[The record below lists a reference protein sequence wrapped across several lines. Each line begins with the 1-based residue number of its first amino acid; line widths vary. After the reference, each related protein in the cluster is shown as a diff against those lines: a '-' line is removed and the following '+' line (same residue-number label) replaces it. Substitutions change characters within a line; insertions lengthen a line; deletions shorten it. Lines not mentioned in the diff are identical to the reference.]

1 MSGAGSGSRRRCCPA
16 LVALIGGLTLAEYV
30 SGRDFG
36 IDEMLATDID
46 GDEIAPPGRMSVNA
60 AVGLVLAGGALGMLN
75 GQPRKPR
82 RPMVVGLLACVLL
95 GLALFSLSGLVFDV
109 PTTYRWEGVKPMAL
123 QLALSFVALAV
134 GVIVVAH
141 EWGQREGLAL
151 VRWLPLA
158 VGTSALTITLLL
170 WQALRVQEERQFD
183 RFVAQ
188 QIREIQQ
195 LIHAEVHARVQIL
208 GRIARCWEVQ
218 TTRRPVEWE
227 FETKPYL
234 GNYPDMKA
242 LGWVD
247 DRLAPRLILPR
258 GSLSFLDTNAA
269 PNLRREELLRTAR
282 ERPETFISPTMEA
295 GGERVFLAF
304 AKMQGGPS
312 GTNFAGMVVGTF
324 SVKEI
329 VDRALGPVKRG
340 HWFKLFEG
348 EREVY
353 RSRNTPDGLGR
364 PRQVDLRWAETTWT
378 LRAWPT
384 RETVAE
390 LRTPLASVAFRG
402 GATFAWLLGWLPTS
416 RRPRAPGSVNC
427 APAIVRWR
435 RRWPNASR
443 PRSSCA
449 TANSAFRPSWTTASP
464 SSM

>member
-1 MSGAGSGSRRRCCPA
+1 
-16 LVALIGGLTLAEYV
+16 
-30 SGRDFG
+30 
-36 IDEMLATDID
+36 MLATDID

-312 GTNFAGMVVGTF
+312 GTNFAGMVV
-324 SVKEI
+324 
-329 VDRALGPVKRG
+329 DRKSTRLNSS
-340 HWFKLFEG
+340 HSQQ
-348 EREVY
+348 
-353 RSRNTPDGLGR
+353 SRM
-364 PRQVDLRWAETTWT
+364 
-378 LRAWPT
+378 
-384 RETVAE
+384 
-390 LRTPLASVAFRG
+390 
-402 GATFAWLLGWLPTS
+402 
-416 RRPRAPGSVNC
+416 
-427 APAIVRWR
+427 
-435 RRWPNASR
+435 
-443 PRSSCA
+443 
-449 TANSAFRPSWTTASP
+449 P
-464 SSM
+464 SSA